1 MMIHGI
7 QIMKGMADNDWEM
20 AKIIALPVIKPFE
33 NAKIKITGCGFVPK
47 TDGTGRPAFPSLK
60 VDYAKKLIESGAFVA
75 NKDYDVVT
83 GMDEETLET
92 IVMELI
98 PTDPQVKQHFNDSM
112 KAKS

>member
-7 QIMKGMADNDWEM
+7 QIMKGMGENKWEM

-33 NAKIKITGCGFVPK
+33 NAKIQITGSGFVPK

-60 VDYAKKLIESGAFVA
+60 LDYAQKLIDTQAFVP

-98 PTDPQVKQHFNDSM
+98 PTDPQVKQHFEASL
-112 KAKS
+112 KGK